1 MLPLQVPTCRECVC
15 REGARSLL
23 TLTHPRG
30 HDKCCVL
37 NQGEVGSGWMDFAGD
52 REPEAMVSGS

>member
-1 MLPLQVPTCRECVC
+1 VLPLQVPTCRECVC
-15 REGARSLL
+15 REGAWSLL
-23 TLTHPRG
+23 TLTHPQG

-52 REPEAMVSGS
+52 REPEATVSGS